1 MGFQRSRVGSSLR
14 HSNAMDKNHT
24 GLLSPFEL
32 ARLMRSLDHSPN
44 DDELGQI
51 MQDHDVYAKGGINL
65 QDFLSVMAKREQ
77 DVALKE
83 KLMQAFAVFDRD
95 GNGFVAM
102 DELRTQLCTVG
113 ANPYQEK
120 EFEDFMQEYQ

>member
-1 MGFQRSRVGSSLR
+1 MGAF
-14 HSNAMDKNHT
+14 NAMNKNHT
-24 GLLSPFEL
+24 GLLKPESI
-32 ARLMRSLDHSPN
+32 ARLMWSLDHCPN
-44 DDELGQI
+44 DDEVAQI
-51 MQDHDVYAKGGINL
+51 MQDYDVYAKGGINL

-77 DVALKE
+77 DVALRE

-113 ANPYQEK
+113 PAPYAEK
-120 EFEDFMQEYQ
+120 EFEDFVAEYQPEADGQI